1 MRLYLATN
9 LCHIGSEVR
18 RRNYSEP
25 SLVKPWNGP
34 IDDASATDEFSLRLS
49 TAAQRAALLDC
60 EKEQDI
66 ELLLYRAG
74 TF

>member
-18 RRNYSEP
+18 RRNYSEQP
-25 SLVKPWNGP
+25 LVKSCK
-34 IDDASATDEFSLRLS
+34 DLS
-49 TAAQRAALLDC
+49 MTHQLQMNSNYGYLMQRPKGALLGC